1 MPLRRNSQYNRRAY
15 KTGKSFSVGPTTAR
29 YLILVLLAIFS
40 LLYLIQAAQG
50 SSNTIELQNL
60 QKQKTGLDQ
69 QLTTLQVNSSRL
81 QSVQTLNQSAATQ
94 GLVPI
99 EQNPQTITVP
109 ASDK

>member
-15 KTGKSFSVGPTTAR
+15 KTGRTFSVGPTTAR

-50 SSNTIELQNL
+50 SSSTIELQNL

-81 QSVQTLNQSAATQ
+81 QSVQTLNQSAAAQ
-94 GLVPI
+94 GLVPV
-99 EQNPQTITVP
+99 EPNPATVIVP
-109 ASDK
+109 AAGQ

>member
-1 MPLRRNSQYNRRAY
+1 MPLRRNNQYNRRAY
-15 KTGKSFSVGPTTAR
+15 KTGRTFGVGPTTAR

-50 SSNTIELQNL
+50 SSTTIEIHNL

-81 QSVQTLNQSAATQ
+81 QSVESLNQAAQSQ

-99 EQNPQTITVP
+99 EDNPQTITVP
-109 ASDK
+109 AAQ